1 MTRSGTN
8 KAVKNMPAVTVQ
20 QYDSATSGPLVQAVR
35 QPAQPGKS
43 QPSKAHVAIQRPRS
57 SLGFAESARR
67 HTGSQRGILDEMC
80 ARRELPFRMIDSPD
94 GRYERRRKMTG
105 AGAASSS
112 SPNGRNPASDS
123 DPFGGSKAVIPAR
136 RLSASKQSRA
146 KRPSS
151 ASGLVIRRPARLP
164 SRSPDV
170 FDRMSSD
177 PPSGGLE
184 PSEDEEADVPLRIRR
199 AQTEDIAGL
208 GGNLSD
214 TDIEDD
220 DRVDK
225 RPLRLPSSTASD
237 EYAAPSSTST
247 SRSLIVLATPDNK
260 ELDGAAV
267 APVTGHDQSSV
278 LGGRKLRF
286 VASDVLGGAGKK
298 RKLELTEGDDKE
310 NADAMVTPAGGGSL
324 RSRKEARPS
333 LGRMAS
339 LDYYAGSPAKRSCS
353 LGAEARRLSQVVSK
367 YQQKAPLGETPV
379 QPLARPRHALGELR
393 ANRKLNGSSSAVQLG
408 KAAPRAGSGIK
419 VPSDAPGVMR
429 SLSVGQLD
437 ASTLRPAVSSTAAR
451 GRTEDEECARLLLGL
466 GSSR

>member
-1 MTRSGTN
+1 
-8 KAVKNMPAVTVQ
+8 MPAVTVQ
-20 QYDSATSGPLVQAVR
+20 QFDSAISAPDVQAVP
-35 QPAQPGKS
+35 QAAQPGKP
-43 QPSKAHVAIQRPRS
+43 QPFKAQVAIQRPRS
-57 SLGFAESARR
+57 SLGFAEPARR
-67 HTGSQRGILDEMC
+67 STGSQRGILDEMC

-105 AGAASSS
+105 PSSS
-112 SPNGRNPASDS
+112 SPTGRNPASDS
-123 DPFGGSKAVIPAR
+123 DPFGGSTVVIPAR
-136 RLSASKQSRA
+136 RLSVSKQSRA

-164 SRSPDV
+164 SRSPDI

-184 PSEDEEADVPLRIRR
+184 PSEDDEADVPLRIRR
-199 AQTEDIAGL
+199 AQTEDITGLAGDL
-208 GGNLSD
+208 TD

-220 DRVDK
+220 DRVGK

-298 RKLELTEGDDKE
+298 RKLELTEEDDKE
-310 NADAMVTPAGGGSL
+310 NADAMVTPAGGASL
-324 RSRKEARPS
+324 KSRKEARPS

-339 LDYYAGSPAKRSCS
+339 LDYYAGSPAKRSCT

-367 YQQKAPLGETPV
+367 YQQKAPLGEAPV
-379 QPLARPRHALGELR
+379 QPLARPRHALGELK

-408 KAAPRAGSGIK
+408 KASRAGSGIK
-419 VPSDAPGVMR
+419 VPSDAPSVMR
-429 SLSVGQLD
+429 SLSVGNLD
-437 ASTLRPAVSSTAAR
+437 ASTHRPAESPATAR